1 MSGTG
6 RSTVANLYF
15 TTTLYMS
22 TVNPMN
28 MDKEKKGQNF
38 KQIIQECR
46 ASQRYR
52 QDEIPGSLN
61 LEVILST
68 TALK

>member
-1 MSGTG
+1 
-6 RSTVANLYF
+6 
-15 TTTLYMS
+15 MS

-46 ASQRYR
+46 ASQCYR